1 MASITQRCRL
11 SYIMI
16 ILQDNYYTIAK
27 FKAATLSASITIVGY
42 LAGLNPGETIKLSG
56 VWETHRIYGQQFKVE
71 VYEVILPATI
81 EGIRNYL
88 CSGMIKGVGPAM
100 AGRIVTCF
108 QENTFDVIE
117 KTPERLLE
125 VSGIGAAKAA
135 LISSSWKKYH
145 LLRLRQLMHFCR
157 QYNCNV
163 SMSAKLL
170 KQYGENAVNIIRND
184 PYKISIDIP
193 AIGFPAVDALAL
205 QLGVHEDS
213 KDRINACIRYVLSQS
228 EDKGD
233 CFIYEDHLL
242 KECKKMLQADD
253 ELIQEA
259 IEHLEI
265 EKELKIDS
273 YGAQQAGNAVFSYEL
288 YRAETGIA
296 AKFKAMMTI
305 PVEPP
310 GLDQKKITREIL
322 KKLAITLAE
331 DQIHVLQDVFSH
343 RVAVITGGPGTGK
356 TTLPRSICAIFEIL
370 GKQILLA
377 APTGRA
383 ARRLSQVT
391 GRKAETI
398 HKLLMYNPSSDVF
411 EKNQTDPLDTEA
423 LIVDEAS
430 MVDTLLMYR
439 LVQAVPMTAML
450 IMVGDV
456 FQLPSIA
463 PGNVLSD
470 MIESKTIR
478 TFELTNIF
486 RQTKESK
493 IVINAHKV
501 RRGEMPDTTHH
512 DESNGCSDFYFIEK
526 NNPSDISDT
535 IVELCQSRIPE
546 KFGLDPMEDIQVVT
560 PMHRGKAGTIY
571 LNQVLQKSLN
581 KTLHPAERHVAG
593 FIAGDK
599 VMHLKNNYQKEVF
612 NGDIGIIRSIDN
624 ATKTLCVDYENR
636 IVSYDYSELDELS
649 LAYAISVHKSQGSEY
664 PAIVMPVTTEHYV
677 MLQRN
682 LLYTAITRGKQLAI
696 LVGTRK
702 ALHIT
707 LKNNKYR
714 KRLSGL
720 ADRLAI

>member
-1 MASITQRCRL
+1 
-11 SYIMI
+11 MI
-16 ILQDNYYTIAK
+16 ILKGNLEKITYYNQDNYYTIAK
-27 FKAATLSASITIVGY
+27 FKADTMSASITIVGY
-42 LAGLNPGETIKLSG
+42 LAGLNPGENLKISG
-56 VWETHRIYGQQFKVE
+56 VWETHRIYGPQFKVD
-71 VYEVILPATI
+71 VYEVILPSTV

-88 CSGMIKGVGPAM
+88 SSGMIKGIGQAM

-145 LLRLRQLMHFCR
+145 LLRELMHFCR
-157 QYNCNV
+157 QYNFNV
-163 SMSAKLL
+163 SMGAKLL
-170 KQYGENAVNIIRND
+170 KQYGQSAIDIIRND

-205 QLGVHEDS
+205 KLGVLEDS
-213 KDRINACIRYVLSQS
+213 KDRINACIRYVLAQS

-242 KECKKMLQADD
+242 EECKKMIQADD

-273 YGAQQAGNAVFSYEL
+273 DGAQQAKNAVFSYAL

-296 AKFKAMMTI
+296 AKFKAMMSI

-310 GLDQKKITREIL
+310 GLDQEKITREIL
-322 KKLAITLAE
+322 KKLAITLAK

-356 TTLPRSICAIFEIL
+356 TTLLRSICAIFEIL

-398 HKLLMYNPSSDVF
+398 HKLLMYNPSNDAF

-478 TFELTNIF
+478 TFELTKIF
-486 RQTKESK
+486 RQTRESK
-493 IVINAHKV
+493 IVVNAHKV
-501 RRGEMPDTTHH
+501 RRGEMPDTEH
-512 DESNGCSDFYFIEK
+512 DDGSNGSSDFYFIEK
-526 NNPSDISDT
+526 NNPADIADT
-535 IVELCQSRIPE
+535 IVELCQLRIPE
-546 KFGLDPMEDIQVVT
+546 KFLLDPMEDIQVVT
-560 PMHRGKAGTIY
+560 PMHRGKVGTIY
-571 LNQVLQKSLN
+571 LNQMLQKALN
-581 KTLHPAERHVAG
+581 KTSGAVESHVGG
-593 FIAGDK
+593 FLVGDK

-624 ATKTLCVDYENR
+624 ATKTVCVDYDNR

-682 LLYTAITRGKQLAI
+682 LLYTAITRSKKLAI

-720 ADRLAI
+720 ASRLAI